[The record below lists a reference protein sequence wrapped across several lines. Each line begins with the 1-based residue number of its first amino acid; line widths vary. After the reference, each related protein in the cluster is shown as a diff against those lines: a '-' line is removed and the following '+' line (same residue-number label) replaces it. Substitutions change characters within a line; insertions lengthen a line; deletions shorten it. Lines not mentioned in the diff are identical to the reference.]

1 MISYFL
7 KKKKTK
13 LQVKLSKLKFGEK
26 AGFIL
31 AFWVFCKDAKCM
43 VNCMPYCR
51 NITTNKIMIKAA
63 AGIFILSESAILTTR
78 ETNPTAH
85 E

>member
-1 MISYFL
+1 
-7 KKKKTK
+7 
-13 LQVKLSKLKFGEK
+13 
-26 AGFIL
+26 
-31 AFWVFCKDAKCM
+31 M

-78 ETNPTAH
+78 GTNPTAH
-85 E
+85 EMSDVLVSTEIEMYQDCWYERSDVFVKLTEEWLSVVRRI